1 MIEAPELPSR
11 PLLTRSLA
19 IKTFLFFG
27 LIEGAFGLISFF
39 VYYWAGGWRPFDT
52 FHGYSSAFEH
62 RATTMTF
69 LGIVAGQIGCLFANR
84 GGNLRARLSFRSNGW
99 ILVGLGFESGYP
111 SSLSMSPGSTR
122 LPRWARC
129 LPVGFWSFLSARLPS
144 SPSTASAAASR
155 PSWRTGNRR
164 LTRAHRRRQ
173 DSVAFTRRELSQQ
186 GRTIGPF
193 GPAGR
198 RWKPTRSVGE
208 SMSIVGDQL
217 SEWQAAGLLD
227 AESCARIA
235 QYEQAKKPARSAQ
248 PVLIE
253 LFAYLGLII
262 VGAGVV
268 VLVAVNW
275 DRLGGVAR
283 IATLA
288 LPGIALL
295 PLGRL
300 LSTSREQGLRR
311 GGSIA
316 WLLALTLVTGA
327 VGVTGH
333 ELTWDGESAAL
344 AAGIVSAF
352 AFVLWWFNR
361 DHAQVAGLAAAAV
374 LLSIGAAAFDAR
386 YLSDANTV
394 TLLGLALLIQFGLGS
409 VFVRLG
415 ALTPRNT
422 AGVVALY
429 GLAAGAPCWSQP
441 VSACDSM
448 AFTP

>member
-1 MIEAPELPSR
+1 
-11 PLLTRSLA
+11 
-19 IKTFLFFG
+19 
-27 LIEGAFGLISFF
+27 
-39 VYYWAGGWRPFDT
+39 
-52 FHGYSSAFEH
+52 
-62 RATTMTF
+62 
-69 LGIVAGQIGCLFANR
+69 
-84 GGNLRARLSFRSNGW
+84 
-99 ILVGLGFESGYP
+99 
-111 SSLSMSPGSTR
+111 
-122 LPRWARC
+122 
-129 LPVGFWSFLSARLPS
+129 
-144 SPSTASAAASR
+144 
-155 PSWRTGNRR
+155 
-164 LTRAHRRRQ
+164 
-173 DSVAFTRRELSQQ
+173 
-186 GRTIGPF
+186 
-193 GPAGR
+193 
-198 RWKPTRSVGE
+198 
-208 SMSIVGDQL
+208 MSIVGDHL

-333 ELTWDGESAAL
+333 ELAWDGESAAL
-344 AAGIVSAF
+344 AAGIVS
-352 AFVLWWFNR
+352 
-361 DHAQVAGLAAAAV
+361 LASRSCCGGSTGITRRSPVWRRPPCSSRLAPP
-374 LLSIGAAAFDAR
+374 LS
-386 YLSDANTV
+386 
-394 TLLGLALLIQFGLGS
+394 
-409 VFVRLG
+409 
-415 ALTPRNT
+415 TPGT
-422 AGVVALY
+422 
-429 GLAAGAPCWSQP
+429 
-441 VSACDSM
+441 
-448 AFTP
+448 